1 MAARA
6 MGPTMAGGM
15 QPIVKDGYEVVV
27 TPDVA
32 NPELRR
38 EGQPEVFYYIPNQIR
53 MARKEGPDKGDWL
66 FSMLRFAGAPSA
78 GGNIGATEDE
88 EVAGGVLTF
97 TTTGALP
104 DHVLQ
109 TVQDAIIAQY
119 SQSED
124 YFWGIRSGQRAVFRP
139 AIVTANTTT
148 ISNVSPTPRG
158 LPSLGR
164 GGTRGGSVVS
174 ARGIPPARDL
184 PATMTTRDAE
194 AASNLDSWYW
204 HMQGQGSGS
213 IDPTGQNAFSA
224 LLGAYPAAIC
234 YAGFHGTGSPI
245 VVIQNMKLKFW
256 SPVVDLRIRG
266 NWSKVFEHFSAHAQG
281 RYLWASVD
289 IKAELNR
296 MRANGLIEVELKVDA
311 TIPGGEKIAEQIE
324 KRSDLVY
331 DKFMEQAKQYIFGPP
346 EKEEGAEVQ
355 GKASSAISPWGAG
368 LALKYRRDETNLE
381 LEYHE
386 VRQFAHLQDH
396 TVSSSLG
403 GMFEAMQQEG
413 EIAEKKYF
421 PNVYLDDFNRKLT
434 RVVRP
439 VAAWKD
445 KTVEFVTAE
454 IAYVNTKGEKMWEG
468 HIFGP
473 PSADGSDDSWTY
485 RVAQKTASDVANP
498 PADWKPDITYIKRK
512 VHLAEPPSELDDPYT
527 RVQIDRNVIDL
538 DPEPDGL
545 PLNDTTLEVRA
556 DSAGRLA
563 VGPIELGVVLT
574 DRTQMV
580 EAILE
585 PTDDQGNPIGRPQ
598 VRFRWEY
605 SDYDRDRIWMIF
617 TGDPEFLPFYRYQVE
632 VTVKGTLFEPGR
644 AWKGP
649 WVAAAGNGPVTL
661 TIPRPSDPGVTAR
674 SLPVLATAETDDRP
688 RGEVHVT
695 EAPASATNGA
705 AERTANGLKSLI

>member
-6 MGPTMAGGM
+6 MGPTMAGGL
-15 QPIVKDGYEVVV
+15 QPIVKDGYEVVMV
-27 TPDVA
+27 PDVE
-32 NPELRR
+32 NPNLRR
-38 EGQPEVFYYIPNQIR
+38 ERQPEVFYYIPNQVR
-53 MARKEGPDKGDWL
+53 MARKEGPNNGDWL
-66 FSMLRFAGAPSA
+66 FSMLSFKGATSE
-78 GGNIGATEDE
+78 GGTIGATGDE

-104 DHVLQ
+104 DNVLQ
-109 TVQDAIIAQY
+109 AAQDAIIQQY

-124 YFWGIRSGQRAVFRP
+124 HFWGIRSGQRPVFRP
-139 AIVTANTTT
+139 AIVMANTTT
-148 ISNVSPTPRG
+148 ISNVSPTARG
-158 LPSLGR
+158 LPTLATA
-164 GGTRGGSVVS
+164 GTRGGSV
-174 ARGIPPARDL
+174 IPPARDL
-184 PATMTTRDAE
+184 PATATLRDA
-194 AASNLDSWYW
+194 ANDSNLNAWYW
-204 HMQGQGSGS
+204 NMQGQGSGS
-213 IDPTGQNAFSA
+213 IDPTGQNAYSA

-234 YAGFHGTGSPI
+234 HAGFHGTGSPI

-289 IKAELNR
+289 IKAELNKMR
-296 MRANGLIEVELKVDA
+296 MNGLIEVELKIDP

-331 DKFMEQAKQYIFGPP
+331 DKFMEQAKKVIFEPP
-346 EKEEGAEVQ
+346 APDVPGAEVQ

-368 LALKYRRDETNLE
+368 LALKYRRDETNLQ

-386 VRQFAHLQDH
+386 TRQFAHLQDH
-396 TVSSSLG
+396 TVSSSMS

-413 EIAEKKYF
+413 PTAEKKYF
-421 PNVYLDDFNRKLT
+421 PTVYLDDFNRKLT

-439 VAAWKD
+439 VAAWSD
-445 KTVEFVTAE
+445 KTVEFLSASV
-454 IAYVNTKGEKMWEG
+454 AYVDTEGSKMWEG

-473 PSADGSDDSWTY
+473 PPADGSAESWTY
-485 RVAQKTASDVANP
+485 RVAQKAASDVSNP
-498 PADWKPDITYIKRK
+498 PADWKPDITYVKRK
-512 VHLAEPPSELDDPYT
+512 VHLAEPPSELQDPYK

-538 DPEPDGL
+538 DPEPNGT

-563 VGPIELGVVLT
+563 VGPIGLGVVLT
-574 DRTQMV
+574 DSTQMV

-598 VRFRWEY
+598 VRFRWDY
-605 SDYDRDRIWMIF
+605 KDYDRDRIWLVF
-617 TGDPEFLPFYRYQVE
+617 TGDPDFRPFFRYQVE

-644 AWKGP
+644 SWKGP
-649 WVAAAGNGPVTL
+649 WTAAAGNGPVTL
-661 TIPRPSDPGVTAR
+661 AIPRPNDPGVTAR
-674 SLPVLATAETDDRP
+674 SLPLLAVAEAEPTVA
-688 RGEVHVT
+688 EVPV
-695 EAPASATNGA
+695 PAGNGA
-705 AERTANGLKSLI
+705 SEQTRDGLKTLT